1 MTEQEFDYLMAVR
14 RKEDV
19 STFNKDTVLA
29 CTKAGWVKNNK
40 VTDDGMTALAPYK
53 VDNAIIM
60 AAGRSR
66 RCMPL
71 SNYLPKGLFE
81 IKGDTMVERQI
92 KQLHDAGIKE
102 IILVVGYLKER
113 YYEMAKKY
121 PELIVIDNTE
131 WEEKNNMSSLYAAKD
146 YIKSSYIC
154 CSDNWFAHNVYRDYV
169 YDSYYGCLYSD
180 EFCNEYCVKG

>member
-1 MTEQEFDYLMAVR
+1 MAIR

-19 STFNKDTVLA
+19 SAFSKDVILA

-40 VTDDGMTALAPYK
+40 VTEDGMAALAPYK

-102 IILVVGYLKER
+102 IVLVV
-113 YYEMAKKY
+113 
-121 PELIVIDNTE
+121 
-131 WEEKNNMSSLYAAKD
+131 
-146 YIKSSYIC
+146 
-154 CSDNWFAHNVYRDYV
+154 
-169 YDSYYGCLYSD
+169 
-180 EFCNEYCVKG
+180 

>member
-1 MTEQEFDYLMAVR
+1 MTEQEFDYIMAIR
-14 RKEDV
+14 RKEDA
-19 STFNKDTVLA
+19 SNFNKDTILS
-29 CTKAGWVKNNK
+29 CTKAGWIKNNK
-40 VTDDGMTALAPYK
+40 VTDEGMKALAPYK

-102 IILVVGYLKER
+102 IVLVVGYLKER
-113 YYEMAKKY
+113 YYEMAKKI
-121 PELIVIDNTE
+121 PRT
-131 WEEKNNMSSLYAAKD
+131 
-146 YIKSSYIC
+146 
-154 CSDNWFAHNVYRDYV
+154 YR
-169 YDSYYGCLYSD
+169 
-180 EFCNEYCVKG
+180 NRQH

>member
-1 MTEQEFDYLMAVR
+1 MTEQEFEYLMAIR
-14 RKEDV
+14 RNEDT
-19 STFNKDTVLA
+19 SAFSKDTILS
-29 CTKAGWVKNNK
+29 CTKNGW
-40 VTDDGMTALAPYK
+40 TDGKTVNEVGMDALKPYK

-81 IKGDTMVERQI
+81 IKGETMVERQI

-102 IILVVGYLKER
+102 IVLVVGYLKEK
-113 YYEMAKKY
+113 YYQMAKKY

-131 WEEKNNMSSLYAAKD
+131 WQDKNNMGSLYAAKD
-146 YIKSSYIC
+146 YLKASYVC
-154 CSDNWFAHNVYRDYV
+154 CSDNWF
-169 YDSYYGCLYSD
+169 
-180 EFCNEYCVKG
+180 

>member
-1 MTEQEFDYLMAVR
+1 MTEKEFDLLYAAH
-14 RKEDV
+14 K
-19 STFNKDTVLA
+19 NKDISGFDKEIISA
-29 CTKAGWVKNNK
+29 CEKAGLLKDKK
-40 VTDDGMTALAPYK
+40 VTDKGYEELKPYK

-92 KQLHDAGIKE
+92 KQLKDVGIGE
-102 IILVVGYLKER
+102 IILVVGYKKEK

-121 PELIVIDNTE
+121 L
-131 WEEKNNMSSLYAAKD
+131 
-146 YIKSSYIC
+146 
-154 CSDNWFAHNVYRDYV
+154 
-169 YDSYYGCLYSD
+169 SD
-180 EFCNEYCVKG
+180 EGTR

>member
-1 MTEQEFDYLMAVR
+1 
-14 RKEDV
+14 
-19 STFNKDTVLA
+19 
-29 CTKAGWVKNNK
+29 
-40 VTDDGMTALAPYK
+40 
-53 VDNAIIM
+53 
-60 AAGRSR
+60 
-66 RCMPL
+66 MPL

-92 KQLHDAGIKE
+92 KQLHDAGIRE
-102 IILVVGYLKER
+102 IVLVVGYLKER

-131 WEEKNNMSSLYAAKD
+131 WEEKNNMSSLYAARD
-146 YIKSSYIC
+146 YLKASYVC

-180 EFCNEYCVKG
+180 EFCNEYCVKGLDDRGYMTEVKKGGAQFLRGGQDLFFPGFPFQQVRQLPYGFRAVAGKEYLAFQAGQYGERLNHAGT